1 MNIEKSN
8 IDGACTCVIIWTGV
22 EWWVGWV
29 EGWVRWR
36 RVKLTT
42 RILDVMS
49 TRVARVLPHH
59 SGSGVESMDWR
70 WSRVDVEVHIDVHI
84 DTAFLIIRLITCLYP
99 LT

>member
-1 MNIEKSN
+1 M
-8 IDGACTCVIIWTGV
+8 IIWTGV

-49 TRVARVLPHH
+49 TRVPRVLPHH

-84 DTAFLIIRLITCLYP
+84 DTALLIIRLIICSYLL